1 MDWPKKKSRWYS
13 ISILLKFPW
22 KASMMELLNLKC
34 TQSSFRQWNK
44 ISHSFKTVAD
54 DLVGIR
60 RHRCEWWPQSMH
72 QVRRQVFYIFHWP
85 PLAFWRFR
93 VLQRVSAG
101 FEGWQSQSDSC
112 CDSTTVCSR
121 EPGQLL
127 MCSIFDLNR
136 SVFLISTS
144 QFLPSVFPVGYGNHW
159 FQRARYNSGLYLQ
172 SVSYKSS
179 SLTSSTG
186 DPRLASVLFIPANFQ
201 WIFNTSSAS
210 PFLSRT

>member
-1 MDWPKKKSRWYS
+1 MESAQNEVHRWNHRESISPQWSSLYRERLTMDWPKKKSRWYS

-44 ISHSFKTVAD
+44 ISHSFKTVAN

-112 CDSTTVCSR
+112 CDSTTVFSGTRPASDVLHLWFEQIC
-121 EPGQLL
+121 
-127 MCSIFDLNR
+127 
-136 SVFLISTS
+136 
-144 QFLPSVFPVGYGNHW
+144 FP
-159 FQRARYNSGLYLQ
+159 YLHF
-172 SVSYKSS
+172 SVS
-179 SLTSSTG
+179 TQCV
-186 DPRLASVLFIPANFQ
+186 PC
-201 WIFNTSSAS
+201 WI
-210 PFLSRT
+210 R